1 MRVDHWR
8 RTRRMNAYSVS
19 AALTRRTPSVCKMVV
34 PHRHTKSTA
43 HRSSTVQSVSVG
55 TPNPCAID
63 ATRLVGTAHPAA
75 ICLATV
81 SSARATASRDRILPP
96 VGAQSCGA
104 SRPADF
110 AAGRSLGNSSGV
122 VKGRLARPSF
132 ERGVSTWTPGW
143 HNLPPLTDGANLPFT
158 RALSRASC
166 CDLILRLS
174 CLPAAAAAETD

>member
-110 AAGRSLGNSSGV
+110 AAGRSFGNSSG
-122 VKGRLARPSF
+122 GR
-132 ERGVSTWTPGW
+132 RGVSTLTPPW

>member
-1 MRVDHWR
+1 M
-8 RTRRMNAYSVS
+8 
-19 AALTRRTPSVCKMVV
+19 
-34 PHRHTKSTA
+34 
-43 HRSSTVQSVSVG
+43 QSVSVG

-96 VGAQSCGA
+96 VGAAQTL
-104 SRPADF
+104 P
-110 AAGRSLGNSSGV
+110 RSKFGNSSG
-122 VKGRLARPSF
+122 GRTRGLNHDAAR
-132 ERGVSTWTPGW
+132 

-166 CDLILRLS
+166 CDLILRRILS
-174 CLPAAAAAETD
+174 AGGGGGGDGLTEAEAEEAAAKEERVGWGVSFVCVF

>member
-122 VKGRLARPSF
+122 VKGRLARPQF
-132 ERGVSTWTPGW
+132 RTRGLNVDAG
-143 HNLPPLTDGANLPFT
+143 LAQFT
-158 RALSRASC
+158 SLDRRGQPSLHARSQSS
-166 CDLILRLS
+166 ILL
-174 CLPAAAAAETD
+174 